1 MTKTSSNIYI
11 YIYILRI
18 SFSLLYSDLDN
29 NPIVIDNALYPILFL
44 DYLKLAFLV
53 LGGGVPRILALIV
66 W

>member
-1 MTKTSSNIYI
+1 MTKTSSNI